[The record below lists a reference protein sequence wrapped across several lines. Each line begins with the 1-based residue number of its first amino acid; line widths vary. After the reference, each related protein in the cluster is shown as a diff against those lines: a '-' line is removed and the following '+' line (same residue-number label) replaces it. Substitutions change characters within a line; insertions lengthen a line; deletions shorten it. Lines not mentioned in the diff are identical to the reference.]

1 MWGPQF
7 IAQIWLIRAMSDCRI
22 IGELKYE
29 CTAVTDKLEEAVRA
43 YADDKVSELTEV
55 G

>member
-1 MWGPQF
+1 M
-7 IAQIWLIRAMSDCRI
+7 ISECRI

-43 YADDKVSELTEV
+43 YAEDKVSESTEINLNE
-55 G
+55 

>member
-1 MWGPQF
+1 MIDVIP
-7 IAQIWLIRAMSDCRI
+7 DCRI

-43 YADDKVSELTEV
+43 YADDKVSELAEHT
-55 G
+55 